1 MGYNFQNDVLLA
13 LTDWLMKKYNNIEL
27 LASLVPYLKAQ
38 READLVMI
46 KNNNLF
52 AFEIKTNR
60 DNLHKLSKQLEDYKS
75 TFDYVYVVLDVKFKA
90 REFGHNVG
98 IITYNNGVIRLKQ
111 RALKNKAD
119 RFCQSLLISKRY
131 KAQASQSVNTKNL
144 IIKSLKD
151 AYGDGYE
158 NFKKEKDCSL
168 IIGKSAIGIKDE
180 ISTSTI

>member
-1 MGYNFQNDVLLA
+1 MGCNFQNSILLA
-13 LTDWLMKKYNNIEL
+13 LTNWLMKKYDNIDL
-27 LASLVPYLKAQ
+27 LAGSVPYLKAQ

-46 KNNNLF
+46 KNKKLF

-60 DNLHKLSKQLEDYKS
+60 DNLCKLSKQLEDYKS
-75 TFDYVYVVLDVKFKA
+75 TFDYIYVVLDMKFRA

-98 IITYNNGVIRLKQ
+98 IITYNNGIIELKQ

-119 RFCQSLLISKRY
+119 CFCQSLLISKRY
-131 KAQASQSVNTKNL
+131 KKQALQSASVKNL

-158 NFKKEKDCSL
+158 NFKKEKDDCSL
-168 IIGKSAIGIKDE
+168 IIGKSAIGFGR
-180 ISTSTI
+180 